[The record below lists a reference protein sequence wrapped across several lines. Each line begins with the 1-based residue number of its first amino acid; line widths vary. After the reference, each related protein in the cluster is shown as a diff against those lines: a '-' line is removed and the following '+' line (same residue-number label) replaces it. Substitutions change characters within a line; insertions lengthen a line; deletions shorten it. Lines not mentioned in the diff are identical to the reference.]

1 MKLLFTTGLLLLG
14 RFKRTIKV
22 VSCIKGFVCSSIV
35 SRTKSDT
42 PQALVQM
49 EKYLFDYPRL
59 SMLTINL
66 KESVYSL
73 QVLVG
78 SKGCL
83 WMILE
88 N

>member
-1 MKLLFTTGLLLLG
+1 
-14 RFKRTIKV
+14 
-22 VSCIKGFVCSSIV
+22 
-35 SRTKSDT
+35 
-42 PQALVQM
+42 M